1 MHDFS
6 NIFFYLFLNFTCI
19 KNRKEKSGFNS
30 NEGIVRTGCTV
41 FGNLHVKNRS
51 KTIIN
56 MSSLLIPF
64 NIGFVNIVLIFY
76 LWFYISILI
85 CTEIKTSNLTVMI
98 YQPFVLPLF
107 VHIIRCLSLLPT
119 SKQSEI

>member
-1 MHDFS
+1 
-6 NIFFYLFLNFTCI
+6 
-19 KNRKEKSGFNS
+19 
-30 NEGIVRTGCTV
+30 
-41 FGNLHVKNRS
+41 
-51 KTIIN
+51 